1 MPGSTPGARALIP
14 AQKGALGAARLGPS
28 LPESSRRPPRAGA
41 AAPKATSPRLLGS
54 NPSHFTWTRWPKS
67 RRSARAAYA
76 VLLRAPEKP
85 TLPRTLLLRWS
96 AGLQSAAS
104 KIAAQTQTSPLG
116 EPPGSVLRTIVRT
129 QPGSQPA
136 LGPPCRS
143 PPPGDLPGP
152 AALPPNA
159 PVGAAS
165 GVQTQRGD
173 PPTPPP
179 SALGLTPFSP
189 TSKTGYLVHALQT
202 TLWTFS
208 LLFKSPPGE
217 GGKKKNPEEIRVNW
231 KEKKIQKG
239 VHSDEKGAG

>member
-1 MPGSTPGARALIP
+1 M
-14 AQKGALGAARLGPS
+14 
-28 LPESSRRPPRAGA
+28 
-41 AAPKATSPRLLGS
+41 
-54 NPSHFTWTRWPKS
+54 
-67 RRSARAAYA
+67 
-76 VLLRAPEKP
+76 LLRAPEKP
-85 TLPRTLLLRWS
+85 TLPRTFLLRWS

-104 KIAAQTQTSPLG
+104 KIAAQTQTSPSG
-116 EPPGSVLRTIVRT
+116 EPPGSVLRSNVRT
-129 QPGSQPA
+129 QPGGQPA

-152 AALPPNA
+152 PALPPNA

-165 GVQTQRGD
+165 GVQTQRGN
-173 PPTPPP
+173 PPPQPP

-231 KEKKIQKG
+231 KEKKFKR
-239 VHSDEKGAG
+239 VSTAAKKVTY